1 MARKRRRRTGL
12 LVLIGFLSLVLVA
25 VLLVLQPPFTPLDGV
40 IRGAALLGYLAVF
53 LAALSSVLMR
63 EMVRFFGY
71 PFVKIH
77 HVFSVTALI
86 LISLHPLAFVVK
98 IDNPAALLPRFD
110 SLQVF
115 LELGGRP
122 AWYLIAAA
130 SLAAVVRRSLRQSW
144 RSIHFLNYLGF
155 LLATPH
161 AILIGTDF
169 QPLFMKVLAAGM
181 GIAVVVIFILKRRR

>member
-12 LVLIGFLSLVLVA
+12 LVLVA
-25 VLLVLQPPFTPLDGV
+25 VVSLILGAAPLFLRPPATFLDGV
-40 IRGAALLGYLAVF
+40 VRGAALLGYLAVF
-53 LAALSSVLMR
+53 LAALSSIFMR

-71 PFVKIH
+71 PFITIH
-77 HVFSVTALI
+77 HVFSVAALI

-98 IDNPAALLPRFD
+98 IGEPAAFLPRFD
-110 SLQVF
+110 SLRVF

-130 SLAAVVRRSLRQSW
+130 SLAAVLRRSLRQSW

-169 QPLFMKVLAAGM
+169 QPLFMKILAAGM
-181 GIAVVVIFILKRRR
+181 GLVVVVIFILKRRR